1 MNNLIYQGIV
11 EDVRNDKCSDNETL
25 KLLETYTRAISH
37 FTDDTSEKYW
47 ENLNDFFDS
56 DNSGISN
63 FSLKIHKNPKG
74 SVFQYVGEFKADTK
88 NLKIFAKSSD

>member
-25 KLLETYTRAISH
+25 KLLETFTRAISH

-56 DNSGISN
+56 DN
-63 FSLKIHKNPKG
+63 
-74 SVFQYVGEFKADTK
+74 
-88 NLKIFAKSSD
+88 